1 MDYRDINHSRYFF
14 TWELEISNGYH
25 PKKKKKSNL
34 RLWKEFVKWLT
45 MRKR

>member
-14 TWELEISNGYH
+14 TWELEIRNGYH
-25 PKKKKKSNL
+25 PQKKKKSNL

-45 MRKR
+45 TKKS